1 MSNKDLDTI
10 IKEIQKKTGLSI
22 KAIAE
27 KAEIDRSYLSTTIND
42 PQIFDLEDAYVGKI
56 ASAFPAYF
64 SKQQK
69 PTEPAN
75 TDKILAN
82 LNEIRDF
89 AIAILTG
96 QMAGNEVIMD
106 ALDRLEENPEGSLSA
121 KADKLVLQLAQRMKK
136 IQKGSHVE
144 IRKKGKQ

>member
-1 MSNKDLDTI
+1 MNNKELDKI
-10 IKEIQKKTGLSI
+10 IKEIQKKTGKSL

-42 PQIFDLEDAYVGKI
+42 EKIFDLEDAYIGKI
-56 ASAFPAYF
+56 ANAFPTYF
-64 SKQQK
+64 EKQHK
-69 PTEPAN
+69 PTEIASA
-75 TDKILAN
+75 DQILSN
-82 LNEIRDF
+82 LKEIRDF

-121 KADKLVLQLAQRMKK
+121 KADKLVLQLALRMKN
-136 IQKGSHVE
+136 IQKGNHVD
-144 IRKKGKQ
+144 IRKKGK

>member
-1 MSNKDLDTI
+1 MSNKELDII
-10 IKEIQKKTGLSI
+10 IKEIQKKTGMSI

-42 PQIFDLEDAYVGKI
+42 PKIFDLEDAYVGKI
-56 ASAFPAYF
+56 ANAFPVFF
-64 SKQQK
+64 SNQQ
-69 PTEPAN
+69 N
-75 TDKILAN
+75 TTQPESTDQILIN
-82 LNEIRDF
+82 LKEIRDF

-121 KADKLVLQLAQRMKK
+121 KADKLALQLAKRMKN
-136 IQKGSHVE
+136 IQRGNHVD
-144 IRKKGKQ
+144 IHKKGK